1 MWLKLLLFL
10 LIVLFL
16 FSLWQHK
23 MPHKAVIDM
32 AKGIVAE
39 DPQTLADGVGIDL
52 DTYTLARIA
61 QSEKGLSS
69 DRAKIAVMYAAK
81 NHASRQGKS
90 ITEIATRGNKKR
102 TDYAEANGHYG
113 RQGIHPYCSTIA
125 ATTGHTISLALAVA
139 DGTALDETQD
149 AQWWDNPHT
158 QDILATA
165 YPKNTA
171 TGKGYY
177 TSAQIAERRIAKGAT
192 LVNIDGISTR
202 FWA

>member
-1 MWLKLLLFL
+1 MEM
-10 LIVLFL
+10 I
-16 FSLWQHK
+16 
-23 MPHKAVIDM
+23 
-32 AKGIVAE
+32 KGIVYD

-61 QSEKGLSS
+61 QSEEGLSS

-81 NHASRQGKS
+81 NHASKQGKS
-90 ITEIATRGNKKR
+90 ITSIATRGNSER
-102 TDYAEANGHYG
+102 TDYAEANGRYG

-125 ATTGHTISLALAVA
+125 APTVHTIALALAVA

-158 QDILATA
+158 QDVLATA
-165 YPKNTA
+165 YPKNAT

-177 TSAQIAERRIAKGAT
+177 TSDQIAERRIAKGAT